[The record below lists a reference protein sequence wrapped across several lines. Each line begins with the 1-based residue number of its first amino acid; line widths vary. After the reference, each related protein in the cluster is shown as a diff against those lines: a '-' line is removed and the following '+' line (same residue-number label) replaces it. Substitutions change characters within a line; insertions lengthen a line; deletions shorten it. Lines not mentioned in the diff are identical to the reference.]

1 MTPLRLTAVLAIVA
15 TSAVAVVLTST
26 VLLWHEMRTE
36 RREEDEEIAALV
48 RHVAGRV
55 ARPLA
60 ESDARALRDSLSVL
74 EVSKEVT
81 AGVLFD
87 AGGARRADLAHR
99 GPWVDRSERP
109 LRDGLVR
116 APGQLEITHPVEWN
130 GRRVGT
136 LSVRAGVDELG
147 ERLLTHAPWLGF
159 VLLAT
164 TLLAFGLDAALL
176 RRTRGP
182 MLALAET
189 ARAVAERGDLA
200 LRAPEAPGEE
210 LRALT
215 ADFNAMLARFEQ
227 QDRELREAHDE
238 LGMLV
243 QHGAHQL
250 QVETLERQR
259 AEDRSVLLSRAIES
273 SHDLVSISDLDD
285 RISYVNRAFL
295 DAYGYEEGEVVG
307 RGIELF
313 DSPHNPPGL
322 REAIFDGT
330 RVGGW
335 HGELLNRRSDGTE
348 FPIVLSTSLVRDE
361 GGRIVGLLGVAHDV
375 TRRRETEARVRLL
388 RAALEATVD
397 SVVIADAR
405 ARIEWVN
412 AGFTRLTGFTADET
426 VGRRVTRLASAHQVA
441 PYPEDFWSTLREG
454 RVWKGEMTRGRKD
467 GSRYHEEL
475 TVTPVRDD
483 AGRVAHFV
491 GIQRDVSERRR
502 LEAQV
507 RQATKMEAVG
517 RLAGGVAHDFNN
529 LLSVIRGHGELGLR
543 EMDPG
548 SPGRVRIEGIL
559 DATGRAAALTRQL
572 LAFSRRQVM
581 EPRVLDLN
589 DVVRGVE
596 RLLRP
601 LVGEDIE
608 MKLELRGSLGRVR
621 ADPNQV
627 DQVLMNLA
635 ANARDAMPSGGRLTL
650 ETDEVVLDEGFCREH
665 AGARP
670 GPFVALR
677 VSDTGAGIDPDV
689 IGHLF
694 EPFFTTKELGRGTG
708 LGLATVYGIVKQ
720 SDGYVSVDSVP
731 GRGTTVTVYLPRVE
745 DEARPVPR
753 PAKPI
758 DDAPAEATVLLVE
771 DEDCLRPLAAELLES
786 RGFRVL
792 AAGSGKEAL
801 ALAHE
806 HEVQLLLTDVVMPGM
821 SGPQL
826 ASTLRQTHPGMRV
839 LYMSGY
845 LADAIA
851 RHGAL
856 EEGTLLLHKPF
867 SSAELCEKVL
877 EALSVP

>member
-48 RHVAGRV
+48 RHVTGRV

-60 ESDARALRDSLSVL
+60 DGDARGVRDALSVL
-74 EVSKEVT
+74 QASKEVT

-136 LSVRAGVDELG
+136 LSVRASVDELG

-164 TLLAFGLDAALL
+164 TLLAFGVDAALL
-176 RRTRGP
+176 RRTRRP

-238 LGMLV
+238 LG
-243 QHGAHQL
+243 
-250 QVETLERQR
+250 
-259 AEDRSVLLSRAIES
+259 
-273 SHDLVSISDLDD
+273 
-285 RISYVNRAFL
+285 
-295 DAYGYEEGEVVG
+295 
-307 RGIELF
+307 
-313 DSPHNPPGL
+313 
-322 REAIFDGT
+322 
-330 RVGGW
+330 
-335 HGELLNRRSDGTE
+335 
-348 FPIVLSTSLVRDE
+348 DE

-677 VSDTGAGIDPDV
+677 VSDTGTGIDPDV

-745 DEARPVPR
+745 DEAGPVPR

-801 ALAHE
+801 ALAHAHQ